1 MEYID
6 IKNLSVK
13 DLHSLLVEKREELRE
28 LRFKVGERQLKNFGV
43 VSEARR
49 SIAKILTALK
59 AKTVENKK

>member
-1 MEYID
+1 MEYTD

-13 DLHSLLVEKREELRE
+13 DLQNLLVEKREELRE
-28 LRFKVGERQLKNFGV
+28 LRFKAGERQLKNFGV
-43 VSEARR
+43 IGEVRR